1 MSHLILVVLWAIF
14 YFLHSLFA
22 SLNIKRKLQ
31 GKMGNSYKWYR
42 LIYSF
47 SSTVLFLAIFVY
59 AGVFESKMLLTPTPR
74 LTYLAFLTAGLG
86 TIILVK
92 AFKHFQSMEFIG
104 LVPQDDLDKKGDLI
118 RKGIHQYV
126 RHPIYSGLILI
137 FLGYF
142 FYLPTISSLI
152 HLALLLAYLPFGIFF
167 EEKKLIEV
175 FGEDYRKYRQEVPS
189 LIPFKTKKAA

>member
-1 MSHLILVVLWAIF
+1 MSHLILVVLWALF
-14 YFLHSLFA
+14 YFLHSLLA

-31 GKMGNSYKWYR
+31 GKMGSAYKWYR

-47 SSTVLFLAIFVY
+47 SSSILFLAIFVY
-59 AGVFESKMLLTPTPR
+59 AGLFESKMLLNSSPG
-74 LTYLAFLTAGLG
+74 LTYLSFLTAGLG

-104 LVPQDDLDKKGDLI
+104 LAPHEDLDKKGDLI

-142 FYLPTISSLI
+142 FYLPTLSSMI
-152 HLALLLAYLPFGIFF
+152 HLVALLVYLPFGIYY
-167 EEKKLIEV
+167 EEKKLTAL
-175 FGEDYRKYRQEVPS
+175 FGEEYKKYKEEVPA